1 MKVEVADPLP
11 EGYERTLNV
20 DSPDEIE
27 ELVRSLSWEELSA
40 VKVWKH
46 ESDWIECS
54 GSHEDKFSIVYKEK
68 QDGCITANP
77 VGSVDDMVTVLR
89 EYCRGGEEWKEMF
102 SWEEFPVQD
111 ALDGQGCGPFI
122 AVVAG
127 AFAVVAL
134 LIHVMKV
141 VSHA

>member
-1 MKVEVADPLP
+1 MKVEIADPLP

-20 DSPDEIE
+20 ESPGEIE

-54 GSHEDKFSIVYKEK
+54 GSHEDKFSIVYKGK
-68 QDGCITANP
+68 QDGFITANP
-77 VGSVDDMVTVLR
+77 VESVDEMVTVLR

-102 SWEEFPVQD
+102 SWEDFPVGD
-111 ALDGQGCGPFI
+111 TLGGQGCGPL
-122 AVVAG
+122 AVVG
-127 AFAVVAL
+127 AFALVGLIVYVMRVVA
-134 LIHVMKV
+134 
-141 VSHA
+141 HA